1 MSDKAAGK
9 REKNQAIVDS
19 KIRACARD
27 ELASVGPV
35 ALSMRAIAREAGMA
49 SSAIYRY
56 YPTREALLTA
66 LIVESYAELANALE
80 AVTIAPGLYPE
91 LLWTLRANALRDWAL
106 ANPHQFQ
113 LIYGT
118 PIPDYQAPPETIPMA
133 ERVARC
139 FLDLSPAEPAT
150 PVDDELA
157 AQLESLGGA
166 PAAAILGALS
176 QIIGHVS
183 LELAGHF
190 TGTADPADLL
200 WAHVIRTQVRTIGL
214 DAD

>member
-66 LIVESYAELANALE
+66 LIVESYAELAAALE
-80 AVTIAPGLYPE
+80 AVTIAPGLYRSC
-91 LLWTLRANALRDWAL
+91 WTLRANALRDWAL
-106 ANPHQFQ
+106 ATRTSSPS
-113 LIYGT
+113 T
-118 PIPDYQAPPETIPMA
+118 APDPDYRPPGPSDGRAGPAASWT
-133 ERVARC
+133 
-139 FLDLSPAEPAT
+139 SPRGAG

-157 AQLESLGGA
+157 AQLNPRWRPRGRHPGRVVASSATSPRADG
-166 PAAAILGALS
+166 PFHRRPILPTCCG
-176 QIIGHVS
+176 
-183 LELAGHF
+183 
-190 TGTADPADLL
+190 
-200 WAHVIRTQVRTIGL
+200 RT
-214 DAD
+214 